1 MASAD
6 TCLNCGQELRRD
18 SNYCSVCGTPSRR
31 SEPAGFGSKDDHW
44 GDRQIAAEDRALRSS
59 SREEDRLASMGTRT
73 GSYLINALL
82 PSFLGLIPVLG
93 IVIYVVWWPVT
104 LYKWRR
110 GQDIGA
116 SLMKIRVVR
125 DNGDVA
131 GFYHM
136 WTRNLAAIISFIAL
150 GAGYWTAYA
159 DEGNRTWHDKWMGT
173 YVIWDNP
180 DAALRPG
187 TSSSVAVKWFWAS
200 VLFVIALIIFAGL
213 AATWIVLNFSG

>member
-6 TCLNCGQELRRD
+6 TCLNCGRALRGD
-18 SNYCSVCGTPSRR
+18 SNYCDTCGTPKRR
-31 SEPAGFGSKDDHW
+31 SEPVGFGSEDDPW
-44 GDRQIAAEDRALRSS
+44 GDRQIDADDRVLQSS
-59 SREEDRLASMGTRT
+59 SREDDRLASMGTRT
-73 GSYLINALL
+73 GSYLINALV
-82 PSFLGLIPVLG
+82 PSILGLIPVLG
-93 IVIYVVWWPVT
+93 IIISLVWEGFT
-104 LYKWRR
+104 LSKMRR

-136 WTRNLAAIISFIAL
+136 WTRNLAAIISGIAL
-150 GAGYWTAYA
+150 GAGFWTAYF
-159 DEGNRTWHDKWMGT
+159 DENNRTWHDKMMGT

-187 TSSSVAVKWFWAS
+187 TSSSAAVKWFWAS
-200 VLFVIALIIFAGL
+200 ISLLVGFIALLVVILVVAV
-213 AATWIVLNFSG
+213 ADSA